1 MSNLYKNINL
11 AHDDTSKNEFS
22 TISQSKSVERYPKN
36 AGMKIPMKNNESLNK
51 FLQNTVLSTKDID
64 VEQAA
69 TLMKYLCE
77 KGIDIRILNR
87 VRLEFL
93 KIDKNEQGWLTVDQF
108 KNILKMSSKEDS
120 EEVEQKIINY
130 FKV

>member
-1 MSNLYKNINL
+1 MSNLYKNINS
-11 AHDDTSKNEFS
+11 DYEDTSNKEFN

-36 AGMKIPMKNNESLNK
+36 SGMKIPMKNNEALNK
-51 FLQNTVLSTKDID
+51 FLNSTVLNAKNID

-93 KIDKNEQGWLTVDQF
+93 KIDKNEQGWLTVEQF
-108 KNILKMSSKEDS
+108 KSIFKMSSKEES